1 MTVRGFW
8 RILGVIRPLVPL
20 IMLGIGYLIPV
31 LRAPVGMPTSNLL
44 WGLLFGSLVIVVIW
58 LGSEIVTITD
68 RNTPASYLQWDDFI
82 SLIVALAI
90 TSFVRANWE
99 WWFFF
104 PWVGAVVDSILSGF
118 LAINNAAQ
126 KPLVQ
131 AGRWT
136 SAIQRCAVATTNPAA
151 ACGLSAGCLFMP
163 QQGLFYVLTYMILVI

>member
-1 MTVRGFW
+1 MWYRCDTLRRIPLWVVLGRTHMTVRGFW

-104 PWVGAVVDSILSGF
+104 PCVRAVVDSILSGF

-131 AGRWT
+131 AGR
-136 SAIQRCAVATTNPAA
+136 
-151 ACGLSAGCLFMP
+151 
-163 QQGLFYVLTYMILVI
+163 